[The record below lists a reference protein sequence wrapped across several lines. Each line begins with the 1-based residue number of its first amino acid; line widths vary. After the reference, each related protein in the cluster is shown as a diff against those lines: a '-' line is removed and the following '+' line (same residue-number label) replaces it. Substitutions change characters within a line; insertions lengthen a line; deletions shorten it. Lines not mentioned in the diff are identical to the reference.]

1 MEPSR
6 RRYARSPSPQVYKLD
21 NEDDTYEPYIP
32 VAQRR
37 QEKIAKLSSL
47 GFNATKKTAR
57 RLQEKQQEREDVQQ
71 EEEIKKEKVR
81 KERMLLLEAQ
91 EVHMKKTTEGK

>member
-21 NEDDTYEPYIP
+21 DEDTYEPYIP

-37 QEKIAKLSSL
+37 QEKMAKLSSL
-47 GFNATKKTAR
+47 GFNANKKTAR

-71 EEEIKKEKVR
+71 EEEIKKEKAR
-81 KERMLLLEAQ
+81 KERMLLFEAQ
-91 EVHMKKTTEGK
+91 EVHMKKAAEGK